1 MSDITKDVIFISTK
15 SKKKKD
21 KTEKVVPKIWF
32 SKQIIPFLNLTNIL
46 IYKLKTVRKLMTLTE
61 KKVTAFYLPK
71 GMVSL

>member
-32 SKQIIPFLNLTNIL
+32 SKQITPFLNLTNIL
-46 IYKLKTVRKLMTLTE
+46 TYKLKTVRNPSRINP
-61 KKVTAFYLPK
+61 KKFIHFIIK
-71 GMVSL
+71 CHN